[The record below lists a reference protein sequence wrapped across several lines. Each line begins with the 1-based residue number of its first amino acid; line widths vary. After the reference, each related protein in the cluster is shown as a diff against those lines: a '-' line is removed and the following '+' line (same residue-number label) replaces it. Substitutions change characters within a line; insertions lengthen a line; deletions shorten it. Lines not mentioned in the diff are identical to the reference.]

1 MYISMDGTSLSFGYY
16 KRNDRPDLLLPNMFE
31 VIFGTQKSMG
41 LKVYMYFDLNLQD
54 QGKDV
59 PRNPMFTCC

>member
-1 MYISMDGTSLSFGYY
+1 MYISMDGTSLSFEYY

-41 LKVYMYFDLNLQD
+41 FSAYMYFDLNFQD

-59 PRNPMFTCC
+59 PRIPIFTCC